1 MSSSYLQSQFY
12 FTIYNSK
19 DVHKLLDLFY
29 ISIYEEY
36 ANLKVIYNKLFFF
49 LLVDVNRYENSYV
62 FKVKKHDTKKFN
74 IQRPQVSTA
83 MLALCSKRCT
93 SKFIKNAIQWLVHEL
108 LQDNTVFRWK
118 KLANTS
124 RNSNNKESERGREK

>member
-12 FTIYNSK
+12 FTIYNTK
-19 DVHKLLDLFY
+19 DVHKLLNLFY

-36 ANLKVIYNKLFFF
+36 ANLKVIYIYIF
-49 LLVDVNRYENSYV
+49 LLVNVNRYENSYV
-62 FKVKKHDTKKFN
+62 FKVRKHDTKKLN

-93 SKFIKNAIQWLVHEL
+93 SKFIKNAIQLLVHEL
-108 LQDNTVFRWK
+108 LQDNTVFR
-118 KLANTS
+118 
-124 RNSNNKESERGREK
+124 